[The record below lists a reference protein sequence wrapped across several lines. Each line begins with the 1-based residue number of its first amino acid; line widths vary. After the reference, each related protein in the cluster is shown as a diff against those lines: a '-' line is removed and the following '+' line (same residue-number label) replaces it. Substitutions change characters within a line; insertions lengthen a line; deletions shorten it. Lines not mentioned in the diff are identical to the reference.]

1 MRRFLF
7 AAGAVAVGLSL
18 VACAT
23 PTPYQAAAP
32 GPSVSGYGYSDTKI
46 DDTHWRVTFS
56 GNSLT
61 SRETVEKYLLYRA
74 AELTRQQGFDWFQAT
89 DRATDKQTSFYGGDP
104 YYGWG
109 PGWRPYWGFGGPWGW
124 RTWGPW
130 GGPGWPG
137 GFDMQQVDRFEASA
151 EIDMGHGPTPEG
163 RRAFNAA
170 EVIQNLGPSITRP
183 KA

>member
-7 AAGAVAVGLSL
+7 AAGALALGLGL

-23 PTPYQAAAP
+23 PTPYQPAAP
-32 GPSVSGYGYSDTKI
+32 TPSATGYNYGYRDLKI

-74 AELTRQQGFDWFQAT
+74 AELTKQQGFDWFQAT

-109 PGWRPYWGFGGPWGW
+109 WGPRWSFGGPWGW
-124 RTWGPW
+124 RAWGPW

-137 GFDMQQVDRFEASA
+137 GLDMQQVDRFEASA
-151 EIDMGHGPTPEG
+151 EIDMGHGATPEG

-170 EVIQNLGPSITRP
+170 EVIQNLGPSIARP
-183 KA
+183 KT